1 MKKFLIF
8 ALCSLFL
15 MSSCDTY
22 TGSGAYMGGS
32 IGSILGSAIGG
43 LSGGP
48 CGSDMGTIIGMAGG
62 AAVGAVIGR
71 PIRDSSN
78 KWNSISVTRPVEL
91 REGLLGLSS
100 KTLLVSLAMISRVM
114 VSEVTISLFMVRR
127 IVRIIP
133 MSSILPIVV
142 MTVFTILMVKIM

>member
-1 MKKFLIF
+1 MVQL
-8 ALCSLFL
+8 
-15 MSSCDTY
+15 
-22 TGSGAYMGGS
+22 
-32 IGSILGSAIGG
+32 SA
-43 LSGGP
+43 
-48 CGSDMGTIIGMAGG
+48 
-62 AAVGAVIGR
+62 VR

-78 KWNSISVTRPVEL
+78 KWNSINVTRPVEL

-100 KTLLVSLAMISRVM
+100 KTPLVSQAMISQIM